1 MRRALGLNLFA
12 FALLFG
18 LHVVFAANDLSTMF
32 AIVACLISL
41 QTVAFGPITAVLAS
55 HDSDEARRRTL
66 LRSAPF
72 SLVLALGLAW
82 AYGDMA
88 WSTTAV
94 VAVAGL
100 SFIAHAAA
108 YRRWAT

>member
-1 MRRALGLNLFA
+1 MRRALGLNLSA

-32 AIVACLISL
+32 AIVAGLISF

-72 SLVLALGLAW
+72 SFVLALGLAW
-82 AYGDMA
+82 AYRA
-88 WSTTAV
+88 WSTTVV
-94 VAVAGL
+94 VAVASL
-100 SFIAHAAA
+100 CFIAHAVA

>member
-1 MRRALGLNLFA
+1 G
-12 FALLFG
+12 
-18 LHVVFAANDLSTMF
+18 
-32 AIVACLISL
+32 LISL

-66 LRSAPF
+66 LHSAPF
-72 SLVLALGLAW
+72 SFVLALGLAW

-100 SFIAHAAA
+100 SFIAHAVA